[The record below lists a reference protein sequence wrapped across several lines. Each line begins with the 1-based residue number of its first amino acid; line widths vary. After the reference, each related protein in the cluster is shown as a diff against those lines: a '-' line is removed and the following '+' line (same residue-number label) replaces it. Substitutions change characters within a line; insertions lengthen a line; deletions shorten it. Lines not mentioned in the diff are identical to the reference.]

1 MPISEFKSNLKTAG
15 QVIFTVILTSLLL
28 IWLNHR
34 SLDRFWQQE
43 YHQQSLWATLQ
54 GHPLWDFGD
63 NLEQGVLAA
72 GEAFMLHTTGNNSGN
87 HQQTSQEADI
97 TLPAD
102 FQIGLKLLSGYPS
115 PVTNLPATF
124 PELLQKSSHTHPVNS
139 PIPHD
144 LRNNVSP
151 SAVIGKT
158 NVTLTAKDK
167 VLFAG
172 DSMMQGIAPHLKR
185 RLYRNYSI
193 SSINLSKQS
202 TGLAYPSFFN
212 WPETINKTLEANHN
226 IKLVVIF
233 LGPNDPW
240 DMPPKHGN
248 TYLKFASPDWE
259 NLYRQRIDMILTEAR
274 NHGAD
279 IIWVGPPNMRQK
291 KLSTSMEYLR
301 SLYRSEVTKAGEI
314 YVSVNDIFKYHAND
328 YSDYIGDNS
337 NKIKL
342 RSGDGIHFS
351 LKGQQTI
358 SDNIFSLIKFI
369 QEPAK
374 QNGTKQNENS

>member
-15 QVIFTVILTSLLL
+15 QVIFIIVLTSLLL

-34 SLDRFWQQE
+34 SLDRFWQQK

-54 GHPLWDFGD
+54 GNALWDFGD

-72 GEAFMLHTTGNNSGN
+72 GETFILHTTSSNSDD
-87 HQQTSQEADI
+87 HQQATQESSI
-97 TLPAD
+97 TIPKD
-102 FQIGLKLLSGYPS
+102 FQIGLRFLNGYIS
-115 PVTNLPATF
+115 PVTNSSATF
-124 PELLQKSSHTHPVNS
+124 PALLQKSSHADS
-139 PIPHD
+139 
-144 LRNNVSP
+144 VSS
-151 SAVIGKT
+151 SAHHTQSSIVIAKT
-158 NVTLTAKDK
+158 NVTLTTKDK

-185 RLYRNYSI
+185 RLFQDYGI

-212 WPETINKTLEANHN
+212 WPATINKALEANHD
-226 IKLVVIF
+226 IKLVIIF

-240 DMPPKHGN
+240 DMPPEHGRI
-248 TYLKFASPDWE
+248 YLKFASADWE
-259 NLYRQRIDMILTEAR
+259 NLYRQRINMILHEAR
-274 NHGAD
+274 HYGAD
-279 IIWVGPPNMRQK
+279 VIWVGPPNMRQK
-291 KLSTSMEYLR
+291 KLSTSMKYLR
-301 SLYRSEVTKAGEI
+301 SLYQSEVAKAGEI
-314 YVSVNDIFKYHAND
+314 YVSVNNIFKYHSDD

-351 LKGQQTI
+351 LKGQQAI
-358 SDNIFSLIKFI
+358 SDNIFSFIKFI

-374 QNGTKQNENS
+374 QNGNA

>member
-1 MPISEFKSNLKTAG
+1 MLISEFKSNLKTAG
-15 QVIFTVILTSLLL
+15 QVIFIVVLTSLLL

-34 SLDRFWQQE
+34 SLDRFWQQK
-43 YHQQSLWATLQ
+43 YHQQSLWAALQ
-54 GHPLWDFGD
+54 GNPLWDLGD
-63 NLEQGVLAA
+63 NLEQGLLAA
-72 GEAFMLHTTGNNSGN
+72 GEAFILHTTGNNSDN
-87 HQQTSQEADI
+87 YQPTSLEANI
-97 TLPAD
+97 ILPAG
-102 FQIGLKLLSGYPS
+102 FQIGLRLLGGYTS
-115 PVTNLPATF
+115 PIANLPATF
-124 PELLQKSSHTHPVNS
+124 PELLQKSPHTNS
-139 PIPHD
+139 VGSSVFHNSG
-144 LRNNVSP
+144 NNVHS
-151 SAVIGKT
+151 SLVITKT

-167 VLFAG
+167 VLFTG

-185 RLYRNYSI
+185 RLYQDYGI
-193 SSINLSKQS
+193 ASINLSKQS
-202 TGLAYPSFFN
+202 TGLAYPGFFN
-212 WPETINKTLEANHN
+212 WPETINKALEANHD

-240 DMPPKHGN
+240 DMPPKHGS

-259 NLYRQRIDMILTEAR
+259 NLYRQRIDMILTETS

-279 IIWVGPPNMRQK
+279 VIWVGPPNMRQK
-291 KLSTSMEYLR
+291 KLSANMEYLR
-301 SLYRSEVTKAGEI
+301 SLYQSEVAKAGEI
-314 YVSVNDIFKYHAND
+314 YVSVNDIFKYHTDD

-358 SDNIFSLIKFI
+358 SDNIFSLIEFI

-374 QNGTKQNENS
+374 HNGKT

>member
-1 MPISEFKSNLKTAG
+1 MLISEFKSNLKIAG
-15 QVIFTVILTSLLL
+15 QVILIIVLTSLLL

-34 SLDRFWQQE
+34 SLDRFWQQK

-54 GHPLWDFGD
+54 GNPLWDFGD

-72 GEAFMLHTTGNNSGN
+72 GEAFILHTSNNRDN
-87 HQQTSQEADI
+87 HQQAAQESSI
-97 TLPAD
+97 TLPKD
-102 FQIGLKLLSGYPS
+102 FQIGLRFLNGYIS
-115 PVTNLPATF
+115 PATNSSETF
-124 PELLQKSSHTHPVNS
+124 PALLQKSPHANS
-139 PIPHD
+139 VISSVPHD
-144 LRNNVSP
+144 PKDNP
-151 SAVIGKT
+151 SSTVIAKT

-185 RLYRNYSI
+185 RLFQDYGI

-212 WPETINKTLEANHN
+212 WPATINKTLEANHD

-240 DMPPKHGN
+240 DMPPQYGRI
-248 TYLKFASPDWE
+248 YLKFASTDWE
-259 NLYRQRIDMILTEAR
+259 NLYRQRINTILTEAR
-274 NHGAD
+274 HHNAD
-279 IIWVGPPNMRQK
+279 VIWVGPPNMRQK

-301 SLYRSEVTKAGEI
+301 SLYQSEVARAGEI
-314 YVSVNDIFKYHAND
+314 YVSVNDIFKYHADD

-358 SDNIFSLIKFI
+358 SDNIISLIEFI

-374 QNGTKQNENS
+374 QNGNA

>member
-15 QVIFTVILTSLLL
+15 QVTFTVILTSLLL

-43 YHQQSLWATLQ
+43 YHQQSFWATLQ
-54 GHPLWDFGD
+54 GYPLWDFGD
-63 NLEQGVLAA
+63 NLEQGALAA
-72 GEAFMLHTTGNNSGN
+72 GEAFMSHIISNN
-87 HQQTSQEADI
+87 HQQTLQETNI

-102 FQIGLKLLSGYPS
+102 FQIGLRLLSGYPS
-115 PVTNLPATF
+115 SVTNLPATF
-124 PELLQKSSHTHPVNS
+124 PELLQQSPHSNPVNS
-139 PIPHD
+139 SIPHNS
-144 LRNNVSP
+144 RNNVSP
-151 SAVIGKT
+151 SMVIAKT

-185 RLYRNYSI
+185 RLYQDYSI

-212 WPETINKTLEANHN
+212 WPETINKTLEANHD
-226 IKLVVIF
+226 IKLIVIF

-248 TYLKFASPDWE
+248 IYLKFATPDWE
-259 NLYRQRIDMILTEAR
+259 NLYRQRIDAILTEAR

-279 IIWVGPPNMRQK
+279 IIWIGPPNMRQK
-291 KLSTSMEYLR
+291 KLSANMEYLS
-301 SLYRSEVTKAGEI
+301 SLYQSEVMKAGEI

-374 QNGTKQNENS
+374 QNGTKQNGNS

>member
-1 MPISEFKSNLKTAG
+1 MLISEFKSNLKTAG
-15 QVIFTVILTSLLL
+15 QAIFIVVLTSLLL
-28 IWLNHR
+28 IWLNHH
-34 SLDRFWQQE
+34 SLDRFWQQK
-43 YHQQSLWATLQ
+43 YHQQSPWAALQ
-54 GHPLWDFGD
+54 GNPLWDLGD

-72 GEAFMLHTTGNNSGN
+72 GETFILHTTGNNSDN
-87 HQQTSQEADI
+87 HQQTPLEANI
-97 TLPAD
+97 TLPAG
-102 FQIGLKLLSGYPS
+102 FQIGLKLLGGYTS
-115 PVTNLPATF
+115 PMANLPATF
-124 PELLQKSSHTHPVNS
+124 PELLQKSPHANS
-139 PIPHD
+139 IGSSV
-144 LRNNVSP
+144 LRNSDNNVHS
-151 SAVIGKT
+151 SIVIAKT

-185 RLYRNYSI
+185 RLYQDYGI

-212 WPETINKTLEANHN
+212 WPETINKALEANHD

-240 DMPPKHGN
+240 DMPPRHGS

-259 NLYRQRIDMILTEAR
+259 NLYRQRIDMILTETH
-274 NHGAD
+274 NHGANV
-279 IIWVGPPNMRQK
+279 IWIGPPNMRQK
-291 KLSTSMEYLR
+291 KLSAHMEYLR
-301 SLYRSEVTKAGEI
+301 SLYQSEVAKAGEI
-314 YVSVNDIFKYHAND
+314 YVSVNDIFKYHTDD

-358 SDNIFSLIKFI
+358 SDNIFSLIEFI

-374 QNGTKQNENS
+374 QNGKI

>member
-1 MPISEFKSNLKTAG
+1 MPISEFRSNLKTAG
-15 QVIFTVILTSLLL
+15 QAIFIVILTSVLL

-54 GHPLWDFGD
+54 GYPLWDFGD
-63 NLEQGVLAA
+63 NLEQSGLAA
-72 GEAFMLHTTGNNSGN
+72 GEAFMLRITDNNSGSR
-87 HQQTSQEADI
+87 QQTPQEANI
-97 TLPAD
+97 TLPTD

-124 PELLQKSSHTHPVNS
+124 PELLQQSPHSNPVNS
-139 PIPHD
+139 SIPHNS
-144 LRNNVSP
+144 RNNVS
-151 SAVIGKT
+151 SSMVIAKT

-185 RLYRNYSI
+185 RLYQDYGI

-212 WPETINKTLEANHN
+212 WPETINKTLEANHD
-226 IKLVVIF
+226 IKLVIIF

-248 TYLKFASPDWE
+248 IYLKFANPDWE
-259 NLYRQRIDMILTEAR
+259 NLYRQRIDTILTEAR

-291 KLSTSMEYLR
+291 KLSTSMEYLS
-301 SLYRSEVTKAGEI
+301 SLYQSEVTKAGEI

-369 QEPAK
+369 QEPTK
-374 QNGTKQNENS
+374 QNGTK

>member
-1 MPISEFKSNLKTAG
+1 MLTSEFKSNLKTAG
-15 QVIFTVILTSLLL
+15 QVIFIVVLTSLLL

-34 SLDRFWQQE
+34 SLDRFWQQK
-43 YHQQSLWATLQ
+43 YHQQSPWAAL
-54 GHPLWDFGD
+54 HDNPLWDLGD
-63 NLEQGVLAA
+63 NLEQAVLAA
-72 GEAFMLHTTGNNSGN
+72 GEAFVLHTTGNNSDN
-87 HQQTSQEADI
+87 HQQAPLEANI
-97 TLPAD
+97 TLPAG
-102 FQIGLKLLSGYPS
+102 FQIGLKLLGGYTS
-115 PVTNLPATF
+115 PIANLPATF
-124 PELLQKSSHTHPVNS
+124 PELLQKSPHTNS
-139 PIPHD
+139 VGSSVPH
-144 LRNNVSP
+144 NSGNSVHS
-151 SAVIGKT
+151 SIVITKT

-185 RLYRNYSI
+185 RLYQDYGV

-212 WPETINKTLEANHN
+212 WPETIDKALEANHD

-240 DMPPKHGN
+240 DMPPKHGS
-248 TYLKFASPDWE
+248 TYLKFASSDWE
-259 NLYRQRIDMILTEAR
+259 NLYRQRIDMILTETR

-279 IIWVGPPNMRQK
+279 VIWIGPPNMRQK
-291 KLSTSMEYLR
+291 KLSANMEYLR
-301 SLYRSEVTKAGEI
+301 SLYQSEVAKAGEI
-314 YVSVNDIFKYHAND
+314 YVSVNDIFKYHTDD

-358 SDNIFSLIKFI
+358 SDNIFSLLEFI
-369 QEPAK
+369 QEPDK
-374 QNGTKQNENS
+374 QNGKI